1 MATLT
6 RQKPV
11 GQSLSVTLKGTRA
24 DRVLLAL
31 ALLLIATAWWVI
43 QAVMLSGPAVAMI
56 YHGSTL
62 LASYPLPGPGEPAIH
77 VTAGGELGDSEVIID
92 QQGARI
98 SASPC
103 VTQLCVLSGAHR
115 HAGDIIACVPNHIL
129 VTIQGSE
136 DSSYD
141 AIVE

>member
-6 RQKPV
+6 RPKPV
-11 GQSLSVTLKGTRA
+11 GQNLSVTLKGTRA

-31 ALLLIATAWWVI
+31 LLVLIVTVWGAI
-43 QAVMLSGPAVAMI
+43 QSVMLSGPAVAMI
-56 YHGSTL
+56 YHGTTL
-62 LASYPLPGPGEPAIH
+62 LASYPLPAPGEPAIH
-77 VTAGGELGDSEVIID
+77 VTATGELGDSEVIID

-103 VTQLCVLSGAHR
+103 LTQLCVLSGAHR

-129 VTIQGSE
+129 VLIQGRG